1 MAINYTNDYKNILDK
16 LESIIESEFKGALP
30 VYKGSNMPQ
39 GMNQGMQIIPLG
51 DTLSEYTS
59 TSELREYSFTLR
71 YVFAEANVNEKVLDH
86 ILAQVSRIK
95 YLIKK
100 NMSMQL
106 SDNSH
111 AVNCRIDSTELIDD
125 EEVGV
130 HITEFDYKC
139 QHLIVTS

>member
-1 MAINYTNDYKNILDK
+1 MAINYTNDYKNILDS

-30 VYKGSNMPQ
+30 VYKGSNVPK
-39 GMNQGMQIIPLG
+39 GINQAMQLIPLG
-51 DTLSEYTS
+51 DDLSEYNS

-71 YVFAEANVNEKVLDH
+71 YIFAEANVNEKVLDH

-95 YLIKK
+95 YLISK
-100 NMSMQL
+100 NLSMDL
-106 SDNSH
+106 ADNSQ
-111 AVNCRIDSTELIDD
+111 AKNCRIERTQLMED

-130 HITEFDYKC
+130 HITEFDYRC